1 MNQEY
6 LKGIHSEMYGKDAVI
21 FQATENNII
30 RFLKNS
36 QSAERSEIR
45 NVRWKA
51 LSNNNKGEMD

>member
-6 LKGIHSEMYGKDAVI
+6 LKGIHSEMCGKIAQL
-21 FQATENNII
+21 FSRQQNNII

-45 NVRWKA
+45 TLDGKRF
-51 LSNNNKGEMD
+51 SNNNKGEMD